1 MSSTD
6 YERIVERMWS
16 CGSINI
22 PTRARDDCPGEPS
35 CTQRDYGERVAADV
49 LVSEDKAE
57 DSEPLEEF
65 LLCRRPGVASGGKAV
80 KLQVNCVELSVDST
94 PSEIFVYH
102 VAMARSNESDKDES
116 RWWRLF
122 PRALMRRV
130 FDAVIWQYEAEV
142 GGVQV
147 VHDGTSLMYSPV
159 LLPWTAQTK
168 MFRDVDPN
176 SVENAPGSQENSQSR
191 VRTGLFVVSAKLV
204 DAITTKSLTEY
215 YSNPNVDAMP
225 ALQALGVILR
235 CLARQRLVSVQRNF
249 FSIDDEVLVPLCGG
263 TELRWGYHQAVR
275 VADHKLLLTLSRTTT
290 RFYSPNDLMTL
301 VTATLNVR
309 SPSEISLLLDWERRK
324 LARALRRIEV
334 TPTHRNDSKRS
345 IYSIST
351 TSASETMVNVWGKT
365 ISVVEYFST
374 KYNIQLQHPNLPL
387 KAPGDVELLS
397 RMLHELLLTFYQ
409 ATSQIPQRVVYYRGG
424 ASQDQYFGVLQ
435 AEMKA
440 LRKAFKLLSADC
452 KPRVTFIA
460 VNKRHHLRAFP
471 MNSSGENNVEPGTI
485 IDTGVVDAHGFDFY
499 FSQKHEAQ
507 RWATGTSLV
516 EMTATGA
523 TTAPGRRLGM
533 KISAAEEATPL
544 RVQAHATTIRVAVVA
559 TGPALAATVEG
570 TITIGAKATPTADAT
585 ATTMIAMVLLR
596 LVAIPKAAALD
607 MVGATTVLVAT
618 AMTDCVV
625 MVVTTMAK
633 PPGVETIMVALAR
646 EATTTPPRLAV
657 LQGDTIKDAL
667 RLKARCFKREN
678 NDRDY
683 GSSRGQANRGYG
695 GGFEGRDTKSFGG
708 NGDSNPGDSRSYGRN
723 WDSGSRDN
731 RNYGGNRE
739 GRGYGGN
746 GGNRGG
752 RGGGRYGGYG
762 GRGGRERVERGPGI
776 GEIRGCGYEAVGDS
790 IMDPR
795 LQDLW
800 TGRAPPMDV
809 NPEDP
814 ELQMETRI
822 CRRPGVGTEGRTMSM
837 NVNYFSVS
845 LDKAPPEIFKY
856 HVDVVHT
863 PEDENTQPQEE
874 KKMEVNPPRVQ
885 RPLPRSIVRN
895 VINAAL
901 RQYEAAFEG
910 FHVVH
915 DGMSALYSPSKLE
928 WNSRDFPNV
937 NPDGPAPNDPPTG
950 DGRRRR
956 GPRTFIVKMK
966 LAEAIAVSSL
976 QAHYDN
982 PDENVM
988 PVLQSLDVVAR
999 HLGAQR
1005 LVSIGRNFFGM
1016 KKTHELK
1023 GGKELCW
1030 GYHQAI
1036 RVAEKKLLMNV
1047 DQAATVFYE
1056 PCELM
1061 KLAMSALNAR
1071 SPMAVRDL
1079 CERDMKNLAR
1089 VLRKVEVV
1097 PTHRKDRKRAI
1108 FGVSPDRADRT
1119 MVDIKGETMSVAEYF
1134 YRKYNLRLQHPNL
1147 PLVNVGSKKAGR
1159 ENWLPIEL
1167 CDVAPGQR
1175 CPNIN
1180 DLDTV
1185 EIIRQTSQP
1194 PSARRENIL
1203 TQVRQAGFE
1212 NDPFLDAFG
1221 MQVGQQ
1227 LERTDVRVLDPP
1239 DVQYANVS
1247 ERPTGGQ
1254 WNLRDKKFV
1263 TGAVLR
1269 IWGVVVD
1276 ANVDGREVG
1285 NFIGTMVETAGK
1297 CGLVMEC
1304 RNPLVIDRSGG
1315 QRGEVEDLMKTCYR
1329 ELEARGDSPPQLI
1342 MVIKQ
1347 DKGSVSY
1354 GRIKRTSD
1362 TVLGIPSQCI
1372 VASNLRRANLQLCA
1386 NVCLK
1391 MNMKLSGKNSVLRE
1405 PLPLVSSC
1413 PTIVIGADVEH
1424 PRSGMGSRP
1433 SIASVVASMDAYSA
1447 KYIGRVAVQKAA
1459 NDIQQLP
1466 HMLRDLFLSFYR
1478 STDRRPERVVYYRD
1492 GLSEGRFYDVLQ
1504 TEMRALRKTFKMLSD
1519 DYNPPVTFVVVNKRH
1534 HMRAFPV
1541 NAGDA
1546 DKKGNV
1552 VPGTVIDTGVVSPHR
1567 FDFFLYGHSGIQ
1579 GTSVPCHYTVLHD
1592 ENGMSADDLQRL
1604 TYHLGYTFSRCTRSV
1619 SFATPAYYA
1628 GRARFFLYEGS
1639 SDTASMSTATSNS
1652 STAGRARF
1660 FLYEGS
1666 SDTASMSTATSN
1678 SSTFD
1683 FAGLHKNMLD
1693 CMFYV

>member
-1 MSSTD
+1 MGYGYEPRGNDGDRGYNSSRSSSGYDDFSRRGGDSTSSSSSRD
-6 YERIVERMWS
+6 YDSSRGGGY
-16 CGSINI
+16 GSGTGSYGGGDYNYRGQGDSYSGRYSNYDDRNG
-22 PTRARDDCPGEPS
+22 PPSSGGYNQSRSTGYGGRDDTSRGYGDDRQRGYGGNYNDQAS
-35 CTQRDYGERVAADV
+35 AGRDYGGGSRSGSYDYSSSSGSSAGRYDQGRTSFESRGYGGGGGQSGGFDARSQQYSSGRYDDN
-49 LVSEDKAE
+49 SHGGQTSYSDRGHSGS
-57 DSEPLEEF
+57 D
-65 LLCRRPGVASGGKAV
+65 ASGA
-80 KLQVNCVELSVDST
+80 
-94 PSEIFVYH
+94 Y
-102 VAMARSNESDKDES
+102 
-116 RWWRLF
+116 
-122 PRALMRRV
+122 
-130 FDAVIWQYEAEV
+130 
-142 GGVQV
+142 
-147 VHDGTSLMYSPV
+147 
-159 LLPWTAQTK
+159 
-168 MFRDVDPN
+168 
-176 SVENAPGSQENSQSR
+176 
-191 VRTGLFVVSAKLV
+191 
-204 DAITTKSLTEY
+204 
-215 YSNPNVDAMP
+215 
-225 ALQALGVILR
+225 
-235 CLARQRLVSVQRNF
+235 
-249 FSIDDEVLVPLCGG
+249 
-263 TELRWGYHQAVR
+263 
-275 VADHKLLLTLSRTTT
+275 
-290 RFYSPNDLMTL
+290 
-301 VTATLNVR
+301 
-309 SPSEISLLLDWERRK
+309 
-324 LARALRRIEV
+324 
-334 TPTHRNDSKRS
+334 
-345 IYSIST
+345 
-351 TSASETMVNVWGKT
+351 
-365 ISVVEYFST
+365 
-374 KYNIQLQHPNLPL
+374 
-387 KAPGDVELLS
+387 
-397 RMLHELLLTFYQ
+397 
-409 ATSQIPQRVVYYRGG
+409 
-424 ASQDQYFGVLQ
+424 
-435 AEMKA
+435 
-440 LRKAFKLLSADC
+440 
-452 KPRVTFIA
+452 
-460 VNKRHHLRAFP
+460 
-471 MNSSGENNVEPGTI
+471 
-485 IDTGVVDAHGFDFY
+485 
-499 FSQKHEAQ
+499 
-507 RWATGTSLV
+507 
-516 EMTATGA
+516 
-523 TTAPGRRLGM
+523 
-533 KISAAEEATPL
+533 
-544 RVQAHATTIRVAVVA
+544 
-559 TGPALAATVEG
+559 
-570 TITIGAKATPTADAT
+570 
-585 ATTMIAMVLLR
+585 
-596 LVAIPKAAALD
+596 
-607 MVGATTVLVAT
+607 
-618 AMTDCVV
+618 
-625 MVVTTMAK
+625 
-633 PPGVETIMVALAR
+633 
-646 EATTTPPRLAV
+646 
-657 LQGDTIKDAL
+657 
-667 RLKARCFKREN
+667 KREN
-678 NDRDY
+678 NDRNY
-683 GSSRGQANRGYG
+683 GSSQGQANRGYG

-776 GEIRGCGYEAVGDS
+776 GEVHGCGYEAVGDS

-863 PEDENTQPQEE
+863 PEDESTQPQEE

-1180 DLDTV
+1180 DLDTA

-1212 NDPFLDAFG
+1212 NDPFLNAFG

-1269 IWGVVVD
+1269 NWGVVVD

-1592 ENGMSADDLQRL
+1592 ENGMSADELQRL

-1628 GRARFFLYEGS
+1628 HLA
-1639 SDTASMSTATSNS
+1639 
-1652 STAGRARF
+1652 AGRARF